1 LVLSKLRPSGK
12 NQALNSQIRFR
23 MVWKILSA
31 LTAVCLGTACYF
43 AWANQKSLVEE
54 RKRETYAK
62 ANLDEQKAQIVRA
75 EEAKKNR
82 ETQLATANKDLETT
96 KTAVVDTSAKAQ
108 TKEQELAVV
117 KTNLEQLTKVVN
129 DLQKQIDDAG
139 DIKALLA
146 QIESIKNERS
156 EKEAELANQSQ
167 RFAAAQEK
175 VNQLTT
181 AAKEAEERE
190 ARGRRGIVDSD
201 FTAKVAQS
209 FTDWGFVV
217 LNKGN
222 GGGVFANADL
232 EVKRGKDVVA
242 KLKVRNVEQNSSVAD
257 LVKGTLAEGER
268 IRPGDLVVAAAEQ
281 SAKTSV
287 APKSG
292 AAAPAPAA
300 PGAPAAP
307 APAPAMGSDPFGAP
321 AAAPGAPAA
330 APAMNSDPFGAPAAA
345 PAPAAPAAPAM
356 NSDPFGAAPAT
367 PPAGAA
373 PATPPAGGA
382 TPPST
387 ADPFGTAPPAKP

>member
-1 LVLSKLRPSGK
+1 
-12 NQALNSQIRFR
+12 

-62 ANLDEQKAQIVRA
+62 ANLDEQKAHIVQA

-96 KTAVVDTSAKAQ
+96 KTEVVDVTAKAQ

-117 KTNLEQLTKVVN
+117 KTNLEQITKIVN
-129 DLQKQIDDAG
+129 DLQKQIDEAG

-146 QIESIKNERS
+146 QIETIKKERA
-156 EKEAELANQSQ
+156 EAEAALSNQSQ
-167 RFAAAQEK
+167 HLAAAQER
-175 VNQLTT
+175 VTSLTN

-190 ARGRRGIVDSD
+190 ARGRRGIVDTD

-209 FTDWGFVV
+209 YTDWGFVV

-232 EVKRGKDVVA
+232 EVKRGKEVLA

-257 LVKGTLAEGER
+257 LVKGSLAEGER
-268 IRPGDLVVAAAEQ
+268 IRAGDLVVAAAEQ
-281 SAKTSV
+281 SAKTA
-287 APKSG
+287 APKG
-292 AAAPAPAA
+292 AAGAAAA

-307 APAPAMGSDPFGAP
+307 TAPGGVPAAPGAAPAMGADPFGAP

-330 APAMNSDPFGAPAAA
+330 APAMGTDPFGAP
-345 PAPAAPAAPAM
+345 
-356 NSDPFGAAPAT
+356 AAPAT
-367 PPAGAA
+367 PPAGAAPAMGTDPFGAPAAPATPPAGA

-387 ADPFGTAPPAKP
+387 ADPFGAAPTPPPAKP